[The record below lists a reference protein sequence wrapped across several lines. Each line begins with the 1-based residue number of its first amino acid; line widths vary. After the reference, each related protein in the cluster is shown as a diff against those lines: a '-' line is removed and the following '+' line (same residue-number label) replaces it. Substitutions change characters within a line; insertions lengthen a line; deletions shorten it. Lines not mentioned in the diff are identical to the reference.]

1 MLRYRSVLYRCHGV
15 VSAEPLTASHPIL
28 DKWGWDTK
36 QKETTPPHCG
46 YAYGKAAFLQ
56 LYLTYLHGDNNFVI
70 LYFLYLPLV
79 MTRRRLQARDYTV
92 GWICALPIE
101 LAAAQEMLDE
111 GDECLSQC
119 SSDSDLYTLGRI
131 AGHNVVLACLPAGQM
146 GPQSA
151 AAVAARMTSKFT
163 SIRFGLMVGIGGGV
177 PSVAADIRLG
187 DVVISQPYLQ
197 HGGVVQ
203 YDFGKTGAGGHQ
215 TRTGWLNAPP
225 SMLLRAISELR
236 ALHYRGRSSLATYIS
251 AFDRLED
258 FSRKTTGP
266 DVLFEASYNHTGGA
280 TCEQCS
286 KDREVKRTPQ
296 KSQVVIHYGTIASGN
311 QVIKDGIT
319 RDRISTELGGVM
331 CFEMEAAGLMNDFPC
346 LVVRGICDYADSH
359 KNKKWQPYAAATAA
373 ACAKEILSIIPVVI
387 DEASHSQSKGIYC
400 EHSCYL
406 GPVDVDVHSILT
418 STGSQTNNYYH
429 TGAQAREEKEK
440 EFLKCLKTS
449 PYQDRK
455 ERNPDRVPGTCDWF
469 VSHKVFLDW
478 QESKSSRMLWVSA
491 DPGCGKS
498 VLAKYLV
505 DFILPTT
512 KSRTVCYFFFKD
524 DFEDQRNVVSALC
537 CILHQLFRQKPLL
550 LSDAVLRQFDIE
562 GESFTNSL
570 GELWNALINVA
581 KDENAGEIICL
592 LDALDEC
599 EDQERSLLA
608 QKLCQLYG
616 TERKFNLK
624 FLITSRP
631 YGGIRYGFQPLDIP
645 ELPMV
650 HLSGESEVEI
660 EKISQ
665 EINVLIEA
673 KVQDIGARLR
683 LTDDEQVLLLR
694 QLMRVPH
701 RTYLWVHLTLD
712 LIENDIY
719 IDKSGIVKAT
729 SQLPQSVHEAY
740 DRILSK
746 SHNPKEA
753 KRILHITLA
762 AARPLT
768 LSEMNVALVL
778 QKSHRSYDNLDLLDP
793 TSEDRFCER
802 LRNFCGLFVTI
813 IGSRIY
819 LLHQTAKEFLV
830 QNDTANS
837 PEDIHMDLE
846 WKHSLRPQE
855 SHRIIAE
862 ICIWYLLL
870 EDFENRP
877 LGEDGSVSQYVE
889 NHIFLD
895 YSAKH
900 WAAHFR
906 ELQIEVQGAMTQSIL
921 RICEMSSRHC
931 LTWFRIYWTSTNT
944 DFPRGF
950 TNLMIVSYFGLS
962 TAVKHLFNMN
972 GIRLNS
978 RDDTYRRSALS
989 WAAGKGFDAVVK
1001 LLINDGRRV
1010 FKLPFWKRA
1019 EIDSVD
1025 RYGRTPLSYAVW
1037 IGNVD
1042 VVEVLINAGARADS
1056 KDEIGGTPLSYAV
1069 CNGYKKVIELLLKGD
1084 TKVVLEDISKELLFS
1099 AAKKGHKD
1107 VVRMLLDTGK
1117 TDLDARDND
1126 GQTPLSQA
1134 ARNGH
1139 RATVKLL
1146 LTTGKVDVNAKNKNS
1161 WTSLSW
1167 ATEGGYKD
1175 VVELLLKA
1183 GAKVDYEYTVDVSEP
1198 ALSLVYAFVELIANP
1213 GISGCY
1219 SL

>member
-1 MLRYRSVLYRCHGV
+1 MYLMFNKAGTRSR
-15 VSAEPLTASHPIL
+15 I
-28 DKWGWDTK
+28 
-36 QKETTPPHCG
+36 ETTPPHCG

-56 LYLTYLHGDNNFVI
+56 LHLTYLHGDKDFVI
-70 LYFLYLPLV
+70 LYFLYLSLV

-111 GDECLSQC
+111 EDECPSQC

-131 AGHNVVLACLPAGQM
+131 ADHNVVLACLPAGQM

-203 YDFGKTGAGGHQ
+203 YDFGKTIAGGHQ
-215 TRTGWLNAPP
+215 TRTGWRNAPP

-236 ALHYRGRSSLATYIS
+236 ALHYRGRSNLATHIS

-286 KDREVKRTPQ
+286 KEREVKRTPQ
-296 KSQVVIHYGTIASGN
+296 KRQVVIHYGTIASGN

-373 ACAKEILSIIPVVI
+373 ACAKEILSIIPAVI
-387 DEASHSQSKGIYC
+387 DEASHSQSKEIYC

-429 TGAQAREEKEK
+429 PGAQAREEKEK
-440 EFLKCLKTS
+440 KFLKCLKTS

-550 LSDAVLRQFDIE
+550 LTDAVLRQFDIE

-581 KDENAGEIICL
+581 KDGNAGEIICL

-631 YGGIRYGFQPLDIP
+631 YSGIRYGFQPLDIP

-673 KVQDIGARLR
+673 KVLDIGARLR

-719 IDKSGIVKAT
+719 IEKSGIVKAT

-740 DRILSK
+740 DKILSK

-768 LSEMNVALVL
+768 LSEMNVALV

-793 TSEDRFCER
+793 TSEDRFRER

-846 WKHSLRPQE
+846 WKHSLRLQE

-862 ICIWYLLL
+862 ICIRYLLL

-877 LGEDGSVSQYVE
+877 LGENGSVSQYVE
-889 NHIFLD
+889 DHIFLD

-921 RICEMSSRHC
+921 RICEMGSRRC
-931 LTWFRIYWTSTNT
+931 LTWFRIYWASTNT
-944 DFPRGF
+944 DFPQGF

-962 TAVKHLFNMN
+962 TAVKHLLKI
-972 GIRLNS
+972 GGVDLNS

-989 WAAGKGFDAVVK
+989 WAAGRGFDAVVK
-1001 LLINDGRRV
+1001 LLINDASIGRRV
-1010 FKLPFWKRA
+1010 LKLLFRERA
-1019 EIDSVD
+1019 KIDSVD

-1037 IGNVD
+1037 IGNVA
-1042 VVEVLINAGARADS
+1042 VVELLIKAGARADS

-1069 CNGYKKVIELLLKGD
+1069 CNGYREVIELLLKGETQAD
-1084 TKVVLEDISKELLFS
+1084 LEDISKELLFS
-1099 AAKKGHKD
+1099 AAEKGHED
-1107 VVRMLLDTGK
+1107 VVRLLLDTGK
-1117 TDLDARDND
+1117 TDLDARDN
-1126 GQTPLSQA
+1126 GGRTPLSL
-1134 ARNGH
+1134 
-1139 RATVKLL
+1139 ATKYRHGAIVKLL
-1146 LTTGKVDVNAKNKNS
+1146 LATGKVDVDARDNGGRTPLSLATEYGHGAIVKLLLATGKVDVDARDKCG
-1161 WTSLSW
+1161 WTPLSW
-1167 ATEGGYKD
+1167 AIEKGRKN

-1183 GAKVDYEYTVDVSEP
+1183 GAKVDYSYTIDVSKP
-1198 ALSLVYAFVELIANP
+1198 TLGLVQ
-1213 GISGCY
+1213 
-1219 SL
+1219 